1 MRRIF
6 AIAMVLGASAGA
18 AAADECYRGPGT
30 YLVCGVERPHRAH
43 AAAWYE
49 ATLGWSRFDV
59 GPYRADGELL
69 RVGPRV
75 AFGPLFYLGAEADFG
90 HVSSVNNADGST
102 TSAFG
107 RTASGNGEMAPSAGG
122 LGGSFGAVKLLAGIH
137 ANAGIISGAAELA
150 GGLRLAELTSDYT
163 GVVASGDYA
172 VVEGRARLD
181 LWLTPKVTIGALAG
195 VDLTDR
201 DNVTVAVTV
210 GLHFHRFDRSR

>member
-1 MRRIF
+1 MRRI
-6 AIAMVLGASAGA
+6 ATIVMILGASAGVA
-18 AAADECYRGPGT
+18 VADECYRGPGT

-49 ATLGWSRFDV
+49 TTLGWTRFDV
-59 GPYRADGELL
+59 GGYRADGELL

-75 AFGPLFYLGAEADFG
+75 AFGPLFYFGAEADFG
-90 HVSSVNNADGST
+90 RVSSVNNTDGSAA
-102 TSAFG
+102 SAFG
-107 RTASGNGEMAPSAGG
+107 RTAAGDGEMAPSSGG

-137 ANAGIISGAAELA
+137 ASAGLLSGAAELA
-150 GGLRLAELTSDYT
+150 GGLRLAALTSEYT
-163 GVVASGDYA
+163 GVVASGDYG

-181 LWLTPKVTIGALAG
+181 LWLTPRVTIGALAG

-210 GLHFHRFDRSR
+210 GLHFHRFDRAR